1 MDEGVSDHLTAP
13 VDSEA
18 AHETAAAA
26 VALPDRW
33 RLLELLGS
41 GGQATVWLAEDRTLG
56 QRVALKILP
65 ADADERTR
73 GRWLEEVRQGRRLS
87 HPHLIRIFDV
97 VETSD
102 RPVAVMEYVS
112 GGTLAD
118 RVVAGGSQPIED
130 VIRWTGEVLEVL
142 GYLHDDRIVH
152 RDVKPSNL
160 LITKGGGLKLSDL
173 GLVRSLDRGSDLT
186 RTLEGVGT
194 PRFMSPEQLRGE
206 VPTPACD
213 LYSLGITMYQLLTG
227 RLPFDGDSAFQIAD
241 GHLHSRPVGVREHRP
256 ECPRWLARFVERL
269 LEKSPTDRFRS
280 AGEAMAALERQR
292 VGYSRRTVGG
302 VALAAVVAVAAFL
315 GFFSIR
321 SMMEP
326 EIDRVEI
333 QGSEVVAR
341 AADGSRLWSSQR
353 PDHLPKVVTADFSGD
368 RRPEVA
374 IGWSTAKAGEG
385 PEDSA
390 FFEIHSTTGEV
401 IRSIRTSH
409 WAKDDFPDLA
419 TVWHLKELKVGNLD
433 GDGPDLV
440 WGLPNPRWYPAIL
453 GATKLRGSSEQP
465 LVQLSNSG
473 HLQSLTL
480 ADLDGDGQDEIV
492 AVLVNNPM
500 GFQRVLVTMGARS
513 RSTGELCGVMRSP
526 DIKAFLQARA
536 MNPEGCLSFTPLGSD
551 VLLVEPPEVTAG
563 GIRLVADGE
572 IRRFDVWGNPE
583 GSPLFGNGP
592 AAREAFWED
601 LTSVCA
607 RIRLE
612 SIVEP
617 PFTLDR
623 LRESHPEVMAEAP
636 TEVGSYLIAARALAS
651 GGHRENAITLLGEGV
666 GRHPGE
672 HDLQL
677 RLGEQLL
684 IDGARD
690 EGRARIAE
698 SVNLASSGRNH
709 NDQVY
714 MLIFDAAVN
723 GDLDD
728 REETRRFIANLS
740 ATATSEAMTFL
751 DAAWFFFQGEW
762 GDPRIAD
769 VDPGSIHR
777 WVRVLRQWARFET
790 SGDVEESLKR
800 SQEFAATEEIGDL
813 ARVFEARLRLA
824 GGDAREA
831 AQLADQ
837 ALTMLEIRCRVDYEA
852 CVWVPLAERV
862 LGEALLSVDGRRGDA
877 VAVLARAA
885 EHAPNTWIATPL
897 TR

>member
-1 MDEGVSDHLTAP
+1 MDEGASEDRTEP
-13 VDSEA
+13 VD
-18 AHETAAAA
+18 AAA
-26 VALPDRW
+26 VHGASSATVDLPDRW

-56 QRVALKILP
+56 QKVALKVLP

-73 GRWLEEVRQGRRLS
+73 ARWLEEVRQGRRLS

-102 RPVAVMEYVS
+102 RPVAVMEFVP

-118 RVVAGGSQPIED
+118 RVAADGAQPIED
-130 VIRWTGEVLEVL
+130 VIRWTSEVLEVL
-142 GYLHDDRIVH
+142 TYLHENRVVH

-160 LITKGGGLKLSDL
+160 LVAEDGSIKLSDL

-206 VPTPACD
+206 KPTPSCD
-213 LYSLGITMYQLLTG
+213 LYSLGVTMYQLLTG

-241 GHLHSRPVGVREHRP
+241 GHLHSRPVGVREHSP
-256 ECPRWLARFVERL
+256 NCPRWLARFVGRL
-269 LEKSPTDRFRS
+269 LEKSPDDRFRS
-280 AGEAMAALERQR
+280 AAEATVALERQR
-292 VGYSRRTVGG
+292 VGYSRRTLGG
-302 VALAAVVAVAAFL
+302 IAAVAMVVAAASL
-315 GFFSIR
+315 GIASIR
-321 SMMEP
+321 SMMAP
-326 EIDRVEI
+326 KIDRVEI

-341 AADGSRLWSSQR
+341 AADGSRLWSSDR
-353 PDHLPKVVTADFSGD
+353 PDYLPKVLMADLSGD

-374 IGWSTAKAGEG
+374 IGWSTARAGEG

-390 FFEIHSTTGEV
+390 LLEIHSATGEV
-401 IRSIRTSH
+401 IRSIRTSR

-419 TVWHLKELKVGNLD
+419 TVWHLKELTVGNLV

-440 WGLPNPRWYPAIL
+440 WGLVNPRWYPAVL
-453 GATKLRGSSEQP
+453 GATSLRESSERP

-473 HLQSLTL
+473 HVQSLTV
-480 ADLDGDGQDEIV
+480 ADLDGDGLDEIV

-513 RSTGELCGVMRSP
+513 RTTGEVCGVMRSP

-536 MNPEGCLSFTPLGSD
+536 INPGGCLSFTPLGSD
-551 VLLVEPPEVTAG
+551 VLMVEPPEVTAG
-563 GIRLVADGE
+563 GIRLVADGDV
-572 IRRFDVWGNPE
+572 RRFDEWGNPE
-583 GSPLFGNGP
+583 GSPLFGGGP
-592 AAREAFWED
+592 AAREAFWDD
-601 LTSVCA
+601 LASVCA
-607 RIRLE
+607 RVRLE
-612 SIVEP
+612 STVEP

-623 LRESHPEVMAEAP
+623 LREIHPEVMAEAP

-651 GGHRENAITLLGEGV
+651 GVHRENAITLLGDGV
-666 GRHPGE
+666 RRHPGE
-672 HDLQL
+672 RDLQL

-690 EGRARIAE
+690 EGRERIAK

-714 MLIFDAAVN
+714 MLILDAAVN
-723 GDLDD
+723 GDVED

-740 ATATSEAMTFL
+740 ATATIEAMAFL

-762 GDPRIAD
+762 GDPRIAE

-777 WVRVLRQWARFET
+777 WVRVLRQWARFEVT
-790 SGDVEESLKR
+790 GGLEESLAR
-800 SQEFAATEEIGDL
+800 AQEFAATKEIGDL

-824 GGDAREA
+824 DGDAKEA
-831 AQLADQ
+831 SQLADQ
-837 ALTMLEIRCRVDYEA
+837 ALTMLEIECRVDYEA
-852 CVWVPLAERV
+852 CAWVPLAERI
-862 LGEALLSVDGRRGDA
+862 LGEALLSVDGRRDDA
-877 VAVLARAA
+877 EAVLASAA
-885 EHAPNTWIATPL
+885 EHAPNTWIATPI
-897 TR
+897 TQ